1 MRDILENDKI
11 FTQAERADKRYG
23 MFVNV
28 NEVIERAQG
37 VFLWVYLVV
46 KELLKGLG
54 QRNKLE
60 DLRAKLDTLPDSLES
75 YFKQIFDKIDKA
87 HRTESAK
94 AFLLATHAVQPLSVA
109 CYRYLENEHREP
121 GYALEAVIEPF
132 PIKQLV
138 LVHRDVR
145 NRNNFSCKD
154 LLEINGTSTH
164 QRFDYQVDFLHRT
177 VRDFLMEKDMHQDLI
192 QRATDNNT
200 THWDPYQA
208 LCFVELAR
216 AKALHLKDK
225 MQKRL
230 NVLFSLVD
238 ALMFYAHQVEIQQKE
253 PQTGLL
259 DQLDQTISTYADE
272 NKMVYH

>member
-1 MRDILENDKI
+1 M
-11 FTQAERADKRYG
+11 
-23 MFVNV
+23 
-28 NEVIERAQG
+28 
-37 VFLWVYLVV
+37 
-46 KELLKGLG
+46 
-54 QRNKLE
+54 
-60 DLRAKLDTLPDSLES
+60 
-75 YFKQIFDKIDKA
+75 
-87 HRTESAK
+87 
-94 AFLLATHAVQPLSVA
+94 QPLSVA

-145 NRNNFSCKD
+145 NRINFSCKD

-177 VRDFLMEKDMHQDLI
+177 VRDFLMEKDMNQDLI

-225 MQKRL
+225 MQKKL

-238 ALMFYAHQVEIQQKE
+238 ALMFYAHEVETQQKE

-259 DQLDQTISTYADE
+259 DQLDQSISTYADE